1 MAADRFSINKS
12 FESVANKFGGTGHP
26 DEPKFEWAVN
36 QHRDTVASHTGNG
49 KKCCACVRRVIYT
62 EVIIL

>member
-36 QHRDTVASHTGNG
+36 QHRDTVASHIGNV
-49 KKCCACVRRVIYT
+49 KKCRAYVRRVIPAG
-62 EVIIL
+62 VFIL